1 MPMAGANFREG
12 ATPEVLL
19 PRIPFKRTSEN
30 PQNANFAK
38 TEFYE
43 VRMARFWSDAYN
55 AKVLSSQSYATR
67 WKRTC
72 APPSQWPSAPSSAV
86 NTT

>member
-1 MPMAGANFREG
+1 MPLEG
-12 ATPEVLL
+12 RGTSSWPFLLLYSPNVGEVG
-19 PRIPFKRTSEN
+19 
-30 PQNANFAK
+30 
-38 TEFYE
+38 FYE
-43 VRMARFWSDAYN
+43 VRLLEVLPDAYC
-55 AKVLSSQSYATR
+55 KVSSSQSYATR